1 METAMADD
9 DLDYQDD
16 DFEEETED
24 SVEDAEDE
32 EGAGT
37 GSSTSSRA
45 RTESAEELAEAAASA
60 HSALAA
66 RNKMREAM
74 QSKWRLSSLVVA
86 RSNKSTT
93 TSWRIHP
100 KKPSSNYGS
109 QPI

>member
-1 METAMADD
+1 MADD

-24 SVEDAEDE
+24 SVEDTEDE
-32 EGAGT
+32 EGS
-37 GSSTSSRA
+37 GSGSASRA

-74 QSKWRLSSLVVA
+74 QSEVEAFLAKGGKIQQIDDNVMA
-86 RSNKSTT
+86 DP
-93 TSWRIHP
+93 P